1 MFNRTYFLRTEKSQG
16 REKVA
21 ATGEAG
27 RITALVESFFLTA
40 WRLTQQKLLQSG
52 LQPRKQRGKA

>member
-1 MFNRTYFLRTEKSQG
+1 MFNRTYFLLTGKSQG

-40 WRLTQQKLLQSG
+40 
-52 LQPRKQRGKA
+52 